1 MAHKSRGQARS
12 ALVRA
17 EKLRTEGRLDEA
29 ERLLRELLKSSPQ
42 NAAAL
47 LSLAKLLAARGD
59 FAGAE
64 RAYGEVIA
72 IDQNTPG
79 REGSGDSAFDARV
92 NLGILLSQRGAL
104 AEALAH
110 YRAALAKKPDHALA
124 LRNYGGL
131 LRGTGALDEACAVL
145 TRALAL
151 APDDAGA
158 HTNLGLALSAQ
169 GEHARALSHL
179 ERAVALAPRE
189 LVYHD
194 NLLMLMHYASD
205 LSREAIFGAH
215 QRYGA
220 VARELSPLL
229 PKRPVRP
236 GPRKLRIGYVSADFR
251 RHSVAFFL
259 EPLVA
264 AHDRSRFQL
273 YAYNNAHKS
282 DEVTA
287 RLRQHFDQFRE
298 VAALSDAALCALIQ
312 RDEIDVLIDLS
323 GHTQGNRL
331 SVFAQK
337 PAPLSLSYLGYP
349 DTTGLG
355 SIDFRVCDAWT
366 DPEPTAD
373 AFHSERLMRLASG
386 FLRYQPPTPSPD
398 PVPPPSSQGRTP
410 TFGSFN
416 ALAKISDQTLAL
428 WRDLLRETPEARLLI
443 KQGFLS
449 HELSR
454 QSFEQ
459 RLVAHGIELA
469 RVELRGHVADLQG
482 HLAAY
487 GEVDVAL
494 DTFPYHGTTT
504 TCDALYMGVPVVS
517 LAGTAHVSRV
527 GASLLSRAGL
537 TELIAESP
545 AAYVQKARD
554 LLRDGVRRRELRS
567 ALRSRLAAAGLT
579 EGDEVTRALE
589 QAIVDAFA
597 SRWPTEVAAGETR
610 PALSELNTPDPEARW
625 LELDS
630 GLRIAI
636 PRTQDQITGYAL
648 EEQREWFEDEIHFVR
663 ALLRPGERV
672 LDVGANHGVY
682 ALAMASVVSEQ
693 GRVLAIEPS
702 ARVAARL
709 TASARANGF
718 SQLSVL
724 TCAVSDRRGEAVLQ
738 LGASSELNA
747 LAHGAA
753 ADAGGER
760 VTLETID
767 ELARANGMSDVA
779 FVKLDVEGEELKALA
794 GARTLIAE
802 AAPLWMVEHKHGDRE
817 NVGLAESLSAS
828 GHRLFRLVPGLNLLF
843 PHPPGTDSDSFLL
856 NVFAASEARAQE
868 LEQRGLLAR
877 MSEEPVLPG
886 DASWQ
891 EALAGTLLL
900 GRPDLARGFASET
913 PGKLKHKQAL
923 ALFALAQRTTLSPNA
938 RALSLRRALETALA
952 AIEDPHDLSRLMTLA
967 RLAWAWGRRAIAIE
981 ALSTALNAV
990 NQGRARVDEPFL
1002 PPAPRYDRIDPGQRL
1017 GDWSVS
1023 ALLEQ
1028 IERLRA
1034 FSAFFDKNPKD
1045 ALPRLALIA
1054 RLGFQSPEMARRL
1067 ALAEAR

>member
-12 ALVRA
+12 AIVRA
-17 EKLRTEGRLDEA
+17 DKLRSEGRLDEA
-29 ERLLRELLKSSPQ
+29 ERILRELLKGSPQ
-42 NAAAL
+42 KGAAW
-47 LSLAKLLAARGD
+47 LSLAKLLSARAD

-72 IDQNTPG
+72 IEG
-79 REGSGDSAFDARV
+79 RTGGRDGSDASAFDARV

-104 AEALAH
+104 AEALTH

-131 LRGTGALDEACAVL
+131 LRGTGALDEAIAVL
-145 TRALAL
+145 TRSLAL
-151 APDDAGA
+151 QSDDAGA

-169 GEHARALSHL
+169 GEHRRAIEHL
-179 ERAVALAPRE
+179 ERAVTLAPCE
-189 LVYHD
+189 LLYHD
-194 NLLMLMHYASD
+194 NLLMLMHYASE
-205 LSREAIFGAH
+205 LSREAIFAAH

-220 VARELSPLL
+220 VARALFPPL
-229 PKRPVRP
+229 PARPIRP
-236 GPRKLRIGYVSADFR
+236 GPRKIKLGYVSADFR

-259 EPLVA
+259 EPLLA
-264 AHDRSRFQL
+264 AHDRARFEL

-287 RLRQHFDQFRE
+287 RLKQHFDQFRE
-298 VAALSDAALCALIQ
+298 VVALPDAAFCALIQ

-323 GHTQGNRL
+323 GHTHGNRL
-331 SVFAQK
+331 AVFARK
-337 PAPLSLSYLGYP
+337 PAPLALTYLGYP
-349 DTTGLG
+349 DTSGLAA
-355 SIDFRVCDAWT
+355 IDYRVTDAWA
-366 DPEPTAD
+366 DPAPDAD
-373 AFHSERLMRLASG
+373 AFHSERLLRLPSG
-386 FLRYQPPTPSPD
+386 FLRYQPPSPSPE
-398 PVPPPSSQGRTP
+398 PVPPPSQSGRAP

-449 HELSR
+449 NEASR
-454 QSFEQ
+454 QSFER
-459 RLVAHGIELA
+459 RLEAHDIDLS

-487 GEVDVAL
+487 GDVDVAL

-527 GASLLSRAGL
+527 GASLLSRIGL
-537 TELIAESP
+537 PELIAETP
-545 AAYVQKARD
+545 GAYVQKARD
-554 LLRDGVRRRELRS
+554 LMRDGVSRAELRS

-579 EGDEVTRALE
+579 EGAQVARALE
-589 QAIVDAFA
+589 QSILDAF
-597 SRWPTEVAAGETR
+597 PTLPQVVSAPQSAL
-610 PALSELNTPDPEARW
+610 PALDELELPDADARW
-625 LELDS
+625 LELAS
-630 GLRIAI
+630 GARIAV
-636 PRTQDQITGYAL
+636 PRGLDQITGYAL

-663 ALLRPGERV
+663 ALLAGGEQV

-682 ALAMASVVSEQ
+682 ALAMARAVGES
-693 GRVLAIEPS
+693 GRVLAVEPS
-702 ARVAARL
+702 ARIAGRL
-709 TASARANGF
+709 LASAQANGLD
-718 SQLSVL
+718 QLSAV
-724 TCAVSDRRGEAVLQ
+724 TCAVSDHRGEAVLQ

-747 LAHGAA
+747 LAQHTGAS
-753 ADAGGER
+753 GER
-760 VTLETID
+760 VQLFTID
-767 ELARANGMSDVA
+767 QLVAEYGFGDVT
-779 FVKLDVEGEELKALA
+779 FVKLDVEGEELRALA
-794 GARTLIAE
+794 GASALIGG

-817 NVGLAESLSAS
+817 NVGLVESLSAS
-828 GHRLFRLVPGLNLLF
+828 GHRLFRLVPGLNILF

-868 LEQRGLLAR
+868 LERRGLLAR

-886 DASWQ
+886 DASYR
-891 EALAGTLLL
+891 EALAATVIAD
-900 GRPDLARGFASET
+900 RADLARGFTAET

-923 ALFALAQRTTLSPNA
+923 ALFALSQRTTLSPNA
-938 RALSLRRALETALA
+938 RALALRRALEVALS

-967 RLAWAWGRRAIAIE
+967 RLAWAWGRRTIAIE
-981 ALSTALNAV
+981 ALSTALAAV
-990 NQGRARVDEPFL
+990 NQGKARVDEPFL
-1002 PPAPRYDRIDPGQRL
+1002 PPSPRYDRIDPGARL
-1017 GDWSVS
+1017 GDWAVS

-1034 FSAFFDKNPKD
+1034 FSGFFDKNPKD
-1045 ALPRLALIA
+1045 ALGRLKLIEK
-1054 RLGFQSPEMARRL
+1054 LGFQSPEMARRL